1 MKIILNILVT
11 ILVILFCMP
20 VILLPLTTSVPAW
33 TWILL
38 AIADVI
44 LIVTIFRITPIE
56 RGITIGLAGMFLVS
70 VLAVFAS
77 QVLGGRP
84 RHRALLLHDAGLQGY
99 YFLL

>member
-44 LIVTIFRITPIE
+44 FSPLTLHRPQNSFEKIISIFKIPT
-56 RGITIGLAGMFLVS
+56 LSAKK
-70 VLAVFAS
+70 
-77 QVLGGRP
+77 
-84 RHRALLLHDAGLQGY
+84 
-99 YFLL
+99 